1 MKFVSLPKSS
11 KGLDEAG
18 WAGVLARFV
27 PYTQWLESKKGA
39 QVEGL
44 GAERVRAILKADRKQ
59 YLLDLVKKDRAL
71 EQESNSIDDVKKLML
86 LYRDYAKLLNNY
98 LIFSDFY
105 ARSDGRRAIFEAGK
119 LYIDQRCCDLCI
131 RVSDMARHADMVKL
145 SGMFLIYCKCTSKL
159 LGKTMDIVAV
169 MTDGDISELRPGKN
183 GVFYDC
189 AGRDWDATVTKV
201 VDNPVSIKQAFWS
214 PYRKFWEFCVG
225 LINKSAAD
233 KDAKMMSE
241 MQAKASEAA
250 KSAPAAVTA
259 AGTPA
264 ADASRKQPFDIAKFA
279 GIFAALG
286 LALGYIGSFLTK
298 LAAGIAATPWWQLL
312 LAVAVIM
319 LIISGPSCFIAWSKL
334 RRRNLGPVLNA
345 NGWAINSKVLV
356 NIVFGAK
363 LTSVAQYPKL
373 RIADPD
379 ALKPSSWWKW
389 LIAVLALALVAAAVL
404 HIVGIVDLGI
414 VWLSF

>member
-1 MKFVSLPKSS
+1 MKIDNGRDLQRL
-11 KGLDEAG
+11 GELDEKY
-18 WAGVLARFV
+18 WTVLSCPVADLEFDQETLRLIDSDNDGKVRVGEMVGAAR
-27 PYTQWLESKKGA
+27 WLCS
-39 QVEGL
+39 V
-44 GAERVRAILKADRKQ
+44 I
-59 YLLDLVKKDRAL
+59 
-71 EQESNSIDDVKKLML
+71 
-86 LYRDYAKLLNNY
+86 
-98 LIFSDFY
+98 
-105 ARSDGRRAIFEAGK
+105 
-119 LYIDQRCCDLCI
+119 
-131 RVSDMARHADMVKL
+131 
-145 SGMFLIYCKCTSKL
+145 
-159 LGKTMDIVAV
+159 
-169 MTDGDISELRPGKN
+169 KN
-183 GVFYDC
+183 
-189 AGRDWDATVTKV
+189 
-201 VDNPVSIKQAFWS
+201 
-214 PYRKFWEFCVG
+214 
-225 LINKSAAD
+225 

-241 MQAKASEAA
+241 MQAKASEAV
-250 KSAPAAVTA
+250 KSAPTAVSA
-259 AGTPA
+259 AGAPA
-264 ADASRKQPFDIAKFA
+264 ADASRKQPFDVAKFA